1 MVKTPSK
8 GASTHSLGV
17 SDKVRSVGAHHRETC
32 VKTLRDLTAS
42 WITSLMTWLVIGIAL
57 ALPAF
62 LYLLLTNA
70 GNLGGEF
77 NGTARINL
85 YLVENTDGSALVR
98 ELRAMP
104 EIEGAR
110 LITASDA
117 LKEFEAETGFG
128 NVLLS
133 LPRNPLP
140 DVIEVMPADMTPAEL
155 RLLTSRLEAHEGIE
169 RIAIDLEWIERL
181 FALLALG
188 ERFVAT
194 LGLFL
199 ALGVVLAIGN
209 TIRLAIENRRS
220 EIEIIKLVGAT
231 DAFVRRP
238 FLYLGFWYGFG
249 GALFAW
255 LMVQVSLGVLGSPIQ
270 QLMDSYQNQFVL
282 EGMGLFA
289 SLSLFLVGIGL
300 GVAGAAIAVSRH
312 LHTIEPS

>member
-1 MVKTPSK
+1 MVKTPTK

-17 SDKVRSVGAHHRETC
+17 SDKVRSVGAHHLETC
-32 VKTLRDLTAS
+32 LKTLKDLLKN

-70 GNLGGEF
+70 GNLGGDF

-85 YLVENTDGSALVR
+85 YVEKGADSVALKGVVQA
-98 ELRAMP
+98 LP
-104 EIEGAR
+104 EVQSTQ

-117 LKEFEAETGFG
+117 LRDFEKETGFG
-128 NVLLS
+128 KVLLS
-133 LPRNPLP
+133 LPTNPLP
-140 DVIEVMPADMTPAEL
+140 DVIEVMPSDLSPADL
-155 RLLTSRLEAHEGIE
+155 RLLTTRLETLDGID

-181 FALLALG
+181 FALLVLG

-249 GALFAW
+249 GALIAW
-255 LMVQVSLGVLGSPIQ
+255 LMVQVSLGVLGEPIQ
-270 QLMDSYQNQFVL
+270 QLLDSYQNQFVL
-282 EGMGLFA
+282 RGMGVLA
-289 SLSLFLVGIGL
+289 SLSLFAVGIGL
-300 GVAGAAIAVSRH
+300 GVGGASIAVSRH
-312 LHTIEPS
+312 LHTIEPT

>member
-32 VKTLRDLTAS
+32 FKTLHDLLRN

-62 LYLLLTNA
+62 LYLLLANA
-70 GNLGGEF
+70 GNLGGDF

-85 YLVENTDGSALVR
+85 YLVDGADGVVLAR
-98 ELRAMP
+98 ELNALP
-104 EIEGAR
+104 EVQSTR
-110 LITASDA
+110 LITAADA
-117 LKEFEAETGFG
+117 LLDFEAETGFG

-133 LPRNPLP
+133 LPSNPLP
-140 DVIEVMPADMTPAEL
+140 DVIEVMPADLSPAEL
-155 RLLTSRLEAHEGIE
+155 RLFTSRLEAEVGIE

-181 FALLALG
+181 FAILALG

-249 GALFAW
+249 GALIAW
-255 LMVQVSLGVLGSPIQ
+255 LMVQISLGVMSAPIQ
-270 QLMDSYQNQFVL
+270 ELLDSYQSEFGL
-282 EGMGLFA
+282 RGMGFAA

-300 GVAGAAIAVSRH
+300 GVAGSAIAVSRH
-312 LHTIEPS
+312 LHTIEPK

>member
-17 SDKVRSVGAHHRETC
+17 SDKMRSVGAHHRETC
-32 VKTLRDLTAS
+32 LKTLRDLLQS
-42 WITSLMTWLVIGIAL
+42 WLTSLMTWLVIGIAL

-62 LYLLLTNA
+62 LYLLLVNA
-70 GNLGGEF
+70 GNLGGDF

-85 YLVENTDGSALVR
+85 YLEKGSDGVALDREISAL
-98 ELRAMP
+98 P
-104 EIEGAR
+104 EVQSTR
-110 LITASDA
+110 LITASEA
-117 LKEFEAETGFG
+117 LRDFEAETGFG

-133 LPRNPLP
+133 LPNNPLP
-140 DVIEVMPADMTPAEL
+140 DVIEVMPIDLSPVEL
-155 RLLTSRLEAHEGIE
+155 RLLTAQLETQKGID
-169 RIAIDLEWIERL
+169 RIAVDLEWIERL

-249 GALFAW
+249 GALVAW
-255 LMVQVSLGVLGSPIQ
+255 VMVQIGLGVLGDPIQ
-270 QLMDSYQNQFVL
+270 QLLDSYQNQFDL
-282 EGMGLFA
+282 KGMGPLA
-289 SLSLFLVGIGL
+289 SLSLFTVGVGL

>member
-1 MVKTPSK
+1 MPQID
-8 GASTHSLGV
+8 ST
-17 SDKVRSVGAHHRETC
+17 
-32 VKTLRDLTAS
+32 
-42 WITSLMTWLVIGIAL
+42 
-57 ALPAF
+57 
-62 LYLLLTNA
+62 
-70 GNLGGEF
+70 
-77 NGTARINL
+77 
-85 YLVENTDGSALVR
+85 
-98 ELRAMP
+98 
-104 EIEGAR
+104 R
-110 LITASDA
+110 LISASDA
-117 LKEFEAETGFG
+117 LKDFEAETGFG

-140 DVIEVMPADMTPAEL
+140 DVIEVMPADLTPAEL
-155 RLLTSRLEAHEGIE
+155 RLLTTRLDVYESIE

-199 ALGVVLAIGN
+199 AHGVVLAIGN

-249 GALFAW
+249 GALIAW

-270 QLMDSYQNQFVL
+270 QLLDSYQNQFIL
-282 EGMGLFA
+282 EGMGVVA
-289 SLSLFLVGIGL
+289 SLALFMVGIGL